1 MTLKIVGEDTCRGC
15 LSSELFTGI
24 DLGLV
29 PIANELLQEPADS
42 IDEFPLKLMICGGCG
57 LGQVAEVATSE
68 RIFAD
73 YRYLSSTS
81 STFLAHAKQF
91 VQSQSP
97 KIQRGEWVLEI
108 ASNDGYLLQY
118 FMENGVKVLGV
129 EPAVNVA
136 KIASEKG
143 ITTINDFFTAKL
155 ARTILK
161 NYGYPKLIIANN
173 VLAHVPDIN
182 DFLEGLS
189 ILSGTQTKI
198 SIENPSLSNILIKRQ
213 FDTIYHEHYSYLSA
227 TSISNLTR
235 KVGLTLLSVENVLAH
250 GGSIRYWLSKSSSG
264 LIQDNSVS
272 ALIQIENGE
281 NLFKPES
288 WINFASEVKLQLQN
302 FRNWATGI
310 DGKPKTICGYGA
322 AAKASTL
329 INSSKLEPG
338 TIKAIADN
346 GLEKQGRFMPASN
359 IPIIKPEDLIRYEPT
374 DIIIFPWNISEEIEA
389 SILQIFKNPP
399 RIWKE
404 LPY

>member
-1 MTLKIVGEDTCRGC
+1 M
-15 LSSELFTGI
+15 
-24 DLGLV
+24 
-29 PIANELLQEPADS
+29 
-42 IDEFPLKLMICGGCG
+42 
-57 LGQVAEVATSE
+57 
-68 RIFAD
+68 
-73 YRYLSSTS
+73 
-81 STFLAHAKQF
+81 
-91 VQSQSP
+91 
-97 KIQRGEWVLEI
+97 
-108 ASNDGYLLQY
+108 
-118 FMENGVKVLGV
+118 LGV